1 MWHIYG
7 HLFTLVDLK
16 EGKCKVVKF
25 YYYFIDWAEN
35 SQLLGKIFKVFML
48 LIAKKLYVLS
58 HYCIKE
64 RQINDHIH
72 TTLFSD
78 PP

>member
-25 YYYFIDWAEN
+25 YYNFIDWAEN

-48 LIAKKLYVLS
+48 LKAKNCMFCLTIVS
-58 HYCIKE
+58 
-64 RQINDHIH
+64 R
-72 TTLFSD
+72 SD
-78 PP
+78 R